1 MTAPVAW
8 LLDTNVVSEMMRPRP
23 EPRVA
28 AFLDRIADEG
38 MGLSPVT
45 VWEILNGVGLL
56 DEGRRR
62 DDILRRFEG
71 LLDEV
76 FEGRILDWTL
86 ADARNCAVIMEE
98 KRRRGESLDH
108 HLPDA
113 FLLAAAVSRGLS
125 IVTRNE
131 KQFRHAGTKVVN
143 PWAKPDFRGKSALA

>member
-1 MTAPVAW
+1 MTAPIAW

-76 FEGRILDWTL
+76 FEGRILDWTP

-98 KRRRGESLDH
+98 KRRRGESLDD

-113 FLLAAAVSRGLS
+113 FLLAAAASRGLS

-131 KQFRHAGTKVVN
+131 TQFRLAGTKVVN
-143 PWAKPDFRGKSALA
+143 PWTNARP